1 MFWRRLTL
9 YHIVLHWMV
18 AYSIKKQDVKRAW
31 EHIIINHLQ
40 PNNCLE
46 EELILR
52 FAMIMIVGSLQS
64 WFRNFLKR
72 TISTKYLHIHIRH
85 KKNGHI
91 EFSCDFGKKTTPFN
105 FWSIDEL
112 EEVLTLFYEKYNNE
126 RLHSSVC
133 NLNIF

>member
-1 MFWRRLTL
+1 
-9 YHIVLHWMV
+9 MV

-46 EELILR
+46 EINIEVRNDNDSRFSAKLI
-52 FAMIMIVGSLQS
+52 QE
-64 WFRNFLKR
+64 FLKR

-85 KKNGHI
+85 KKMVI
-91 EFSCDFGKKTTPFN
+91 LKVFMRFWQKTTPFN

-112 EEVLTLFYEKYNNE
+112 EEF
-126 RLHSSVC
+126 
-133 NLNIF
+133 